1 VPNSGFREERSDAMK
16 KIEAIIRPEKL
27 PVVKAALEETGY
39 PGMTITEVRGHGVQK
54 GVTQQWRGREF
65 VVEFLPKVKVEVVVS
80 SDGDVDRILALI
92 HDNARTGEIGD
103 GKVFVT
109 EIADVM
115 RVRTGERGEVAI

>member
-1 VPNSGFREERSDAMK
+1 MK

-27 PVVKAALEETGY
+27 PVVKAALEESGY

-65 VVEFLPKVKVEVVVS
+65 VVEFLPKVKLEVVVT
-80 SDGDVDRILALI
+80 SDADVDRILTLI
-92 HDNARTGEIGD
+92 HDNASTGNIGD

-109 EIADVM
+109 DIVEAM

>member
-1 VPNSGFREERSDAMK
+1 MK

-65 VVEFLPKVKVEVVVS
+65 VVEFLPKVKVEVVVT
-80 SDGDVDRILALI
+80 SDEDVDRILGLI
-92 HDNARTGEIGD
+92 QENAGTGEIGD
-103 GKVFVT
+103 GKVFVSD
-109 EIADVM
+109 IADVM
-115 RVRTGERGEVAI
+115 RVRTGERGDVAI

>member
-1 VPNSGFREERSDAMK
+1 MK

-27 PVVKAALEETGY
+27 PVVKAALEESGY

-65 VVEFLPKVKVEVVVS
+65 VVEFLPKVKLEVVVT
-80 SDGDVDRILALI
+80 SDADVDRILTLI
-92 HDNARTGEIGD
+92 HDNASTGNIGD

-109 EIADVM
+109 DIAEAM
-115 RVRTGERGEVAI
+115 RVRTGERGETVI

>member
-1 VPNSGFREERSDAMK
+1 MK

-27 PVVKAALEETGY
+27 PVVKAALEESGY
-39 PGMTITEVRGHGVQK
+39 PGMTITEVWGHGVQK

-65 VVEFLPKVKVEVVVS
+65 VVEFLPKVKLEVVVT
-80 SDGDVDRILALI
+80 SDADVDRILTLI
-92 HDNARTGEIGD
+92 HDNASTGNIGD

-109 EIADVM
+109 DIVEAM

>member
-1 VPNSGFREERSDAMK
+1 MK

-27 PVVKAALEETGY
+27 PVVKAALEESGY

-65 VVEFLPKVKVEVVVS
+65 VVEFLPKVKLEVVVT
-80 SDGDVDRILALI
+80 SDADVDRILTLI
-92 HDNARTGEIGD
+92 HDNASTGNIGD

-109 EIADVM
+109 DITDAM
-115 RVRTGERGEVAI
+115 RVRTGERGETVI